1 MIDLEEKLK
10 KYNQEQII
18 VEIEKMNKEE
28 QEKIAKQIEEID
40 FDKIQKLY
48 KLTKENH
55 VTNNGKIEPINYI
68 DLEKISKEEKEEAK
82 KIGENIIKKNEFAVV
97 TMAGGQGTRL
107 GWKGP
112 KGTYKLDIGEK
123 GKYIFEILTENLMKA
138 KELYG
143 ILPYWYIMT
152 SKQNYKETVTFLEE
166 HDFFGYEKDKIKF
179 FMQGELPML
188 TEDGKIVIEENK
200 IKTGSNGNGGVYV
213 AMKNQNIINDMKSK
227 NVKWVYICGVD
238 NIMVNPISPIF
249 IGETI
254 KNNMQIAS
262 KSVAKAYPEEKV
274 GVFCKRNNKPST
286 VEYIELS
293 EDMREKRNENGDL
306 AYGEANIIS
315 HLLSIEAI
323 EKVTNYEL
331 QYHIAKKN
339 GLYKFETF
347 IFDAFENFDNML
359 VMRVKREDEFAP
371 IKNKEGI
378 DSPETAKEI
387 YERKLERY
395 ARTRN

>member
-1 MIDLEEKLK
+1 MTELETKLK

-18 VEIEKMNKEE
+18 KKIEEMDNTE
-28 QEKIAKQIEEID
+28 QEQIIKQINEID
-40 FDKIQKLY
+40 FEKVEKLY
-48 KLTKENH
+48 NLTKKEQR
-55 VTNNGKIEPINYI
+55 VKSGKIEPINYI
-68 DLEKISKEEKEEAK
+68 DLEKISKEEKESSK
-82 KIGENIIKKNEFAVV
+82 KLGEQIIKSNQYAVV

-107 GWKGP
+107 GCKGP

-123 GKYIFEILTENLMKA
+123 GKYIFEIITENLKKS
-138 KELYG
+138 KEMYG

-152 SKQNYKETVTFLEE
+152 SKQNYHETVSFLEK
-166 HDFFGYEKDKIKF
+166 HDFFGYEKEKIKF
-179 FMQGELPML
+179 FEQGELPML
-188 TEDGKIVIEENK
+188 TEDGKIVIENNK
-200 IKTGSNGNGGVYV
+200 IKTGSNGNGGIYV
-213 AMKNQNIINDMKSK
+213 AMKEQNIIDDMKSK

-238 NIMVNPISPIF
+238 NIMVNPIDPIF

-254 KNNMQIAS
+254 LNNMQIAS

-274 GVFCKRNNKPST
+274 GVFCKRDNKPST

-293 EDMREKRNENGDL
+293 EEMRNKRDNNGEL
-306 AYGEANIIS
+306 VYGEANIIS
-315 HLLSIEAI
+315 HLLNIEAL
-323 EKVTNYEL
+323 EKITNYKL

-347 IFDAFENFDNML
+347 IFDAFEYFDDML

-371 IKNKEGI
+371 IKNKEGV

-387 YERKLERY
+387 YERKMERDG
-395 ARTRN
+395 RIRN

>member
-293 EDMREKRNENGDL
+293 EEMREKRNENGDL